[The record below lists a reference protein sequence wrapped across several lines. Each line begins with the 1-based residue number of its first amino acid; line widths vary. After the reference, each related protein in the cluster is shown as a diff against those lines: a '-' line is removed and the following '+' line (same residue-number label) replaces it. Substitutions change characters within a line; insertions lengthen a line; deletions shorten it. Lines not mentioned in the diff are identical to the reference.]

1 MYTIKDIFDIANKNY
16 NLKLNRLDD
25 KKEVTAIEKAI
36 RRALKKQN
44 VQPPFQIK
52 KNQAYYL
59 VNVLM
64 KKYFLK
70 KAQQVN
76 PNIVLDA
83 DAYTRATQENF
94 SKALTYQEA
103 LINCK
108 LDYLIQLIGSN
119 DHQTTFFNAVDFEEA
134 YLNYRNRIDE
144 NGFPL
149 PGFTEAESNLKS
161 STKFFTVIPNF
172 KPAKTN
178 QTKKKD

>member
-36 RRALKKQN
+36 RRALKKQK

-108 LDYLIQLIGSN
+108 LDYLIQLLGSN
-119 DHQTTFFNAVDFEEA
+119 DQQTTFFNAVDFEEA